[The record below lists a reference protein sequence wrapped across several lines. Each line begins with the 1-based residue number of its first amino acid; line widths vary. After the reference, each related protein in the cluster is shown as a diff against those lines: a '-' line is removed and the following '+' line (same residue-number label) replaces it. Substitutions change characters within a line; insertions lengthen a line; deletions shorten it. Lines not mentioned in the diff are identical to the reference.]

1 MIVAINPPLPVT
13 LFQMVAS
20 MKDKLPKAFPVKKFL
35 LLVWKV
41 LLACL
46 GGMKE
51 VSLAKTLAREE
62 AGLPMM
68 DKGESGQSARS
79 SQTSQSRHL

>member
-1 MIVAINPPLPVT
+1 
-13 LFQMVAS
+13 MVAS
-20 MKDKLPKAFPVKKFL
+20 MKDKLPKGFPVKKFL

-68 DKGESGQSARS
+68 HKGECPGRMRADERLYQIITSGYRVMAS
-79 SQTSQSRHL
+79 